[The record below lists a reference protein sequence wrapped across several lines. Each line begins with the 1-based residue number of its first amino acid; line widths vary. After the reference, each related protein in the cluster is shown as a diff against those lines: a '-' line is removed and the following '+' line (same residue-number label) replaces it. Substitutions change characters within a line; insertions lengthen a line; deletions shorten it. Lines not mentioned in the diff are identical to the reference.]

1 MQSHFKLDAPA
12 TARLPKYTAR
22 AAGCHLCSGD
32 DLQTVALRGSRLA
45 FPGSDL
51 CIYQGLRLVAVVALG
66 PVDLYTPDE
75 LAAAAA
81 LRDDASTS
89 TVVSAQEVG

>member
-1 MQSHFKLDAPA
+1 MQSCFKLDPPA
-12 TARLPKYTAR
+12 QSRLPKFTAR
-22 AAGCHLCSGD
+22 AAGCHLCCGD

-45 FPGSDL
+45 FPGCDVVV
-51 CIYQGLRLVAVVALG
+51 YQGLRLVAVVSRG

-75 LAAAAA
+75 LRAAAA
-81 LRDDASTS
+81 LRADPSAD

>member
-1 MQSHFKLDAPA
+1 MQSCFKLDPPA
-12 TARLPKYTAR
+12 QSRLPKYTAR

-66 PVDLYTPDE
+66 PVDQYTPDE
-75 LAAAAA
+75 LRSAVA
-81 LRDDASTS
+81 LRADPSAD
-89 TVVSAQEVG
+89 TVVPAQEVG